1 MESPANQIEV
11 VDALRLGSREAIDR
25 LIPLL
30 YNELR
35 QIAHCHL
42 SVRRDGTTLDTT
54 ALVNEAYVKLV
65 DQSRAQWNDRVHFL
79 AVAAVAMRHILT
91 DRAKA
96 RASLKRGR
104 DGIRITLDEET
115 ISADDVPDALLQ
127 INDALDRV
135 AVIDA
140 RLARV
145 IEYRFFG
152 GLSKQE
158 IAAALGIAE
167 RTVERDWIKART
179 LLREM
184 LSA

>member
-1 MESPANQIEV
+1 MESAANQIDV
-11 VDALRLGSREAIDR
+11 VDALRLGSREALDR
-25 LIPLL
+25 LIPLV

-35 QIAHCHL
+35 QIAHRHL
-42 SVRRDGTTLDTT
+42 ASRRDGATLNTT
-54 ALVNEAYVKLV
+54 ALVNEAYLKLV

-79 AVAAVAMRHILT
+79 AVAAVAMRHILA

-96 RASLKRGR
+96 RLSLKRGGDR
-104 DGIRITLDEET
+104 VRVTLDEET
-115 ISADDVPDALLQ
+115 LHVDVVPDALLQ

-135 AVIDA
+135 AAVDA

-145 IEYRFFG
+145 VEYRFFG
-152 GLSKQE
+152 GLSNEE

-167 RTVERDWIKART
+167 RTVERDWIKARM

-184 LSA
+184 LQT